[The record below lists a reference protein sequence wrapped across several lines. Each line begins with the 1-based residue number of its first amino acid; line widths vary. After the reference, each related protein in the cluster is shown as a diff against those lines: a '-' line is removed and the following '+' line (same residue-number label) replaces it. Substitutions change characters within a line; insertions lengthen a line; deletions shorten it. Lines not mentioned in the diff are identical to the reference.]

1 MTDTS
6 SCEYQMKLLQKRYGS
21 EYNISQ
27 SSTSLNHPN
36 EYEYIL
42 IPKDN
47 PSLLLAT
54 LFPMYKT
61 RYKYKLTFHTSSN
74 SSSEDIIEN
83 VSYQDLYKITFNR
96 SNGSTPQQQTKIY
109 KRNEMFEEQ
118 LEKLIEEIRYDREMK
133 ATTSKKNVRR

>member
-1 MTDTS
+1 MTHTS
-6 SCEYQMKLLQKRYGS
+6 ACDYQMKLLQKRYGS

-27 SSTSLNHPN
+27 ISSTSLNHPN

-42 IPKDN
+42 MPKDN

-74 SSSEDIIEN
+74 SSSEVIIEN

-96 SNGSTPQQQTKIY
+96 SNGSTPQQQAKIY
-109 KRNEMFEEQ
+109 KRNKLFEEQ
-118 LEKLIEEIRYDREMK
+118 LEKLIEEIRYDRDRE
-133 ATTSKKNVRR
+133 RR

>member
-1 MTDTS
+1 MS
-6 SCEYQMKLLQKRYGS
+6 M
-21 EYNISQ
+21 N
-27 SSTSLNHPN
+27 
-36 EYEYIL
+36 L

-74 SSSEDIIEN
+74 SSGSEVIIEN
-83 VSYQDLYKITFNR
+83 VSYHDLYKITFNR

-109 KRNEMFEEQ
+109 KRNKLFEEQ
-118 LEKLIEEIRYDREMK
+118 LEKLIEEIRYDRE
-133 ATTSKKNVRR
+133 RR